1 MNNDE
6 QNGKAH
12 REEVCPGKKDKLDLV
27 RLQAEI
33 EKKNSPEMWRSLEE
47 LAGKPEVREMMHRE
61 FPKGASEWMDSV
73 SRRGFLKLM
82 SSSLALAGMTACTR
96 QPLEPI
102 VPYVRQPEG
111 LVPGKP
117 MSYAT
122 AFTLGG
128 YATPLLVT
136 SREFRPIKIEGN
148 PDHQASLGGTDVF
161 AQASILDLYDPDRS
175 QNVLYLGEI
184 STWGTFTG
192 QIRGPLASQK
202 TLQGAGIR
210 ILSQAFSSPTL
221 LDQMQQFQKNFPQA
235 KWHVYEPV
243 NRDNVYAGAQMAF
256 GQPVETT
263 YKLDA
268 ADVIVSLDA
277 DFLYGGFPGMTRYA
291 RDFAKRRDPDSEK
304 MSRFYAIESTPT
316 ATGAKADHRL
326 AVKASDIERLA
337 RSLVGEGHPLNEANA
352 EFAFMVALDKELQGH
367 NGASVVIPGDHQPPV
382 VHALCHAIN
391 AKLGNVGKTVF
402 YADPVLATTQNN
414 NDSIKELVAD
424 MRGGKVDLLIILGGN
439 PVFDAPADLGFADA
453 LKNSNIP
460 VRVHL
465 GLHNNETAELCHW
478 HISETHY
485 LEQWGDARAYDGTV
499 SIVQPLIAPLYNSK
513 SIYEFVSLLNGQAET
528 PGYELVQNYWKS
540 KHSGG
545 DFDTFWRKSVHDG
558 FVAGTAYQ
566 PKQVSVK
573 SASFPASNSPA
584 PNGAVEINFRRDPSI
599 YDGRFANNTWLQEL
613 PKPMTKLTWD
623 NALLLGPAMAKR
635 LNVEKMDMVKLE
647 LNGKSLELPVWVQ
660 AGHPDNSVTV
670 FYGYGRRRSGRAGN
684 GAGFDL
690 YQVRYSATP
699 DIAFGSVTKT
709 SGHYLL
715 ASTQGYQTMD
725 TGDQHRP
732 IVRTGNFDDFKN
744 ENFSEE
750 APKPEET
757 LYPPYDYTSPEPN
770 GAPHFRWGMTID
782 HNACVGCN
790 NCIIACQAENNIP
803 VVGKEQVN
811 KGRHMHWLRVD
822 VYYQGD
828 RDNPKAYFQPVPCM
842 QCEDA
847 PCEVVCPVGAT
858 THSTEGLN
866 DMIYNRCVGTRY
878 CSNNCPYKVR
888 RFNFMLFQDWDTPQ
902 LKMQRNP
909 DVSVR
914 SRGVMEKCTY
924 CVQRI
929 THARIAFE
937 EATTDEAKQKPIAEL
952 QTACQQSCPSNAIIF
967 GDMNDPNSKVAKLKA
982 NHRNYAVLD
991 DLNTR
996 PRTTYLAA
1004 IRNPN
1009 PELEGT

>member
-1 MNNDE
+1 MNNHE

-12 REEVCPGKKDKLDLV
+12 REEVCPGKKDQLDPRQLK
-27 RLQAEI
+27 AEI

-47 LAGKPEVREMMHRE
+47 LAAKPEVREMMHRE
-61 FPKGASEWMDSV
+61 FPRGASEWIDAV

-82 SSSLALAGMTACTR
+82 GSSLALAGMTACTR

-148 PDHQASLGGTDVF
+148 PDHQASLGGTDLF

-184 STWGTFTG
+184 STWSTFAG
-192 QIRGPLASQK
+192 QIRGPLNSQK
-202 TLQGAGIR
+202 SLQGAGVR
-210 ILSQAFSSPTL
+210 ILSRAFSSPTL
-221 LDQMQQFQKNFPQA
+221 LDQMQQFLKNFPLA

-243 NRDNVYAGAQMAF
+243 NRDNVYAGAEMAF

-268 ADVIVSLDA
+268 ADVVISLDA
-277 DFLYGGFPGMTRYA
+277 DFLYGGFPGTTRYA
-291 RDFAKRRDPDSEK
+291 RDFAKRRDPESAK

-316 ATGAKADHRL
+316 ATGANADHRL
-326 AVKASDIERLA
+326 AVRASEIENIA
-337 RSLVGEGHPLNEANA
+337 RALGGGGSLSGEAAKFVEAVISDLEA
-352 EFAFMVALDKELQGH
+352 ARGS
-367 NGASVVIPGDHQPPV
+367 SVVIPGGHQPPV
-382 VHALCHAIN
+382 VHALAHALN
-391 AKLGNVGKTVF
+391 QQLGNVGKTVF
-402 YADPVLATTQNN
+402 YTDPFLATTSNQ
-414 NDSIKELVAD
+414 NDSIKDLVAD
-424 MRGGKVDLLIILGGN
+424 MRGGGVDLLVILGGN

-453 LKNSNIP
+453 LKNGKIP
-460 VRVHL
+460 LRVHL
-465 GLHNNETAELCHW
+465 GSRNNETAELCHW

-485 LEQWGDARAYDGTV
+485 LEQWGDTRAYDGTV
-499 SIVQPLIAPLYNSK
+499 SIVQPLIAPLYNSH
-513 SIYEFVSLLNGQAET
+513 SAHEFVSLLNGQSDT
-528 PGYELVQNYWKS
+528 PGYEIVQNYWKA
-540 KHSGG
+540 KHSGA
-545 DFDTFWRKSVHDG
+545 DFDSFWRKSVHDG
-558 FVAGTAYQ
+558 FVAGTTYQ
-566 PKQVSVK
+566 PKQVSLK
-573 SASFPASNSPA
+573 ASNA
-584 PNGAVEINFRRDPSI
+584 PVSAASAQGGPVEINFRRDPSI
-599 YDGRFANNTWLQEL
+599 YDGRFANNAWLQEL
-613 PKPMTKLTWD
+613 PKPMTKMTWD
-623 NALLLGPAMAKR
+623 NPLLLSPRMADR
-635 LNVEKMDMVKLE
+635 LQVKNMDMVKVE
-647 LNGKSLELPVWVQ
+647 LNGASLELPVWIQ
-660 AGHPDNSVTV
+660 AGHPDNSVTLY
-670 FYGYGRRRSGRAGN
+670 FGYGRRRSGRAAN
-684 GAGFDL
+684 GSGFDVYPL
-690 YQVRYSATP
+690 RYSSTP
-699 DIAFGSVTKT
+699 DIAMGNVSKA
-709 SGHYLL
+709 SGFYQL

-725 TGDQHRP
+725 VGDQHRP
-732 IVRTGNFDDFKN
+732 IVRTGTLEDFKN

-750 APKPEET
+750 APQPDET
-757 LYPPYDYTSPEPN
+757 MYRKVPYNYAAEPY
-770 GAPHFRWGMTID
+770 AWGMAID
-782 HNACVGCN
+782 HNRCVGCN
-790 NCIIACQAENNIP
+790 NCIVACQAENNIP

-822 VYYQGD
+822 VYFQGD

-842 QCEDA
+842 QCENA

-888 RFNFMLFQDWDTPQ
+888 RFNFFLFQDWDTPQ
-902 LKMQRNP
+902 LKMLRNP
-909 DVSVR
+909 DVTVR

-929 THARIAFE
+929 THARISAE
-937 EATTDEAKQKPIAEL
+937 EATTEQAKIDPIANL
-952 QTACQQSCPSNAIIF
+952 KTACQQSCPANAIVF
-967 GDMNDPNSKVAKLKA
+967 GNINDPNSAVAMLKA
-982 NHRNYAVLD
+982 KSRNYSVLD

-1009 PELEGT
+1009 PKLEG

>member
-6 QNGKAH
+6 QNGKKH
-12 REEVCPGKKDKLDLV
+12 REEVCPGKKDTLNPLG
-27 RLQAEI
+27 LQAEF
-33 EKKNSPEMWRSLEE
+33 EKKNAPEMWRSLEE

-61 FPKGASEWMDSV
+61 FPKGASEWIDAV

-82 SSSLALAGMTACTR
+82 GSSLALAGMTACTR

-122 AFTLGG
+122 AFTLSG

-184 STWGTFTG
+184 STWSTFAG
-192 QIRGPLASQK
+192 QIRGPLNSQK
-202 TLQGAGIR
+202 TLQGAGVR
-210 ILSQAFSSPTL
+210 ILSRAFSSPTL
-221 LDQMQQFQKNFPQA
+221 LDQMQQFLKNFPLA

-243 NRDNVYAGAQMAF
+243 NRDNVYAGAEMAF
-256 GQPVETT
+256 GQAVETI

-291 RDFAKRRDPDSEK
+291 RDFAGRRDPESGK

-326 AVKASDIERLA
+326 AVKAGEIEAVA
-337 RSLVGEGHPLNEANA
+337 RALEGGGSLSGEAAKFVEALRA
-352 EFAFMVALDKELQGH
+352 ELEAAHGS
-367 NGASVVIPGDHQPPV
+367 SVVIPGEHQPPS
-382 VHALCHAIN
+382 VHALAHVLN
-391 AKLGNVGKTVF
+391 QRLGNVGKTVV
-402 YADPVLATTQNN
+402 YADPVLGTTSSQS
-414 NDSIKELVAD
+414 DSIKDLVAD
-424 MRGGKVDLLIILGGN
+424 MRAGGVDLLIILGGN
-439 PVFDAPADLGFADA
+439 PVFDAPADLGFAEA
-453 LKNSNIP
+453 LANSKIP
-460 VRVHL
+460 LRVHL
-465 GLHNNETAELCHW
+465 GLRNNETAELCHW

-485 LEQWGDARAYDGTV
+485 LEQWGDTRAYDGTV
-499 SIVQPLIAPLYNSK
+499 SIVQPLIAPLYS
-513 SIYEFVSLLNGQAET
+513 SHSAFELVSLLNGQADT
-528 PGYELVQNYWKS
+528 PGYEIVQNYWKS
-540 KHSGG
+540 KHSGA
-545 DFDTFWRKSVHDG
+545 DFDSFWRKSVHDG
-558 FVAGTAYQ
+558 FVAGTTYQ
-566 PKQVSVK
+566 PKQVSLK
-573 SASFPASNSPA
+573 SASAPASSPS
-584 PNGAVEINFRRDPSI
+584 PEKGSVEINFRRDPSI
-599 YDGRFANNTWLQEL
+599 YDGRFANNAWLQEL
-613 PKPMTKLTWD
+613 PKPMTKMTWD
-623 NALLLGPAMAKR
+623 NPLLLGPKMAER
-635 LNVEKMDMVKLE
+635 LQVKNMDMVKVE
-647 LNGKSLELPVWVQ
+647 LNGKSLELPVWIQ
-660 AGHPDNSVTV
+660 AGHPDNSVTLY
-670 FYGYGRRRSGRAGN
+670 FGYGRRRSGRAGN
-684 GAGFDL
+684 GSGFDVYPL
-690 YQVRYSATP
+690 RYSASP
-699 DIAFGSVTKT
+699 DIAMGSVTKA
-709 SGHYLL
+709 SGFYQL
-715 ASTQGYQTMD
+715 ASTQGYQAMD
-725 TGDQHRP
+725 VGDVPRP
-732 IVRTGNFDDFKN
+732 IVRTATLEDFKD
-744 ENFSEE
+744 ENFSAE
-750 APKPEET
+750 APKPDET
-757 LYPPYDYTSPEPN
+757 MYKKPPYDYAAEPYS
-770 GAPHFRWGMTID
+770 WGMTID
-782 HNACVGCN
+782 HNRCVGCN
-790 NCIIACQAENNIP
+790 NCIVACQAENNIP

-811 KGRHMHWLRVD
+811 RGRHMHWLRVD

-842 QCEDA
+842 QCENA

-888 RFNFMLFQDWDTPQ
+888 RFNFFLFQDWDTPQ
-902 LKMQRNP
+902 LKMLHNP
-909 DVSVR
+909 DVTVR

-929 THARIAFE
+929 THARIAAE
-937 EATTDEAKQKPIAEL
+937 EATTDQGKIDPIANL
-952 QTACQQSCPSNAIIF
+952 QTACQQSCPANAIIF
-967 GDMNDPNSKVAKLKA
+967 GNINDPNSPVSKLKA
-982 NHRNYAVLD
+982 KSRNYAVLD

-1004 IRNPN
+1004 VQNPN
-1009 PELEGT
+1009 PRLEGKESS